1 MEQYTAFMVWKTLI
15 FYDFSHSKLIRSIQ
29 YYQSKSQQAF
39 IEINKLLLKFVW
51 KYGRRRMANT
61 ILKKQNNNA
70 GSSET
75 GEKGEVVI
83 LFLGNGDISMK
94 TSLKMNSQNWRQK

>member
-1 MEQYTAFMVWKTLI
+1 
-15 FYDFSHSKLIRSIQ
+15 
-29 YYQSKSQQAF
+29 
-39 IEINKLLLKFVW
+39 
-51 KYGRRRMANT
+51 MANT

-83 LFLGNGDISMK
+83 LFLGDGDISMK